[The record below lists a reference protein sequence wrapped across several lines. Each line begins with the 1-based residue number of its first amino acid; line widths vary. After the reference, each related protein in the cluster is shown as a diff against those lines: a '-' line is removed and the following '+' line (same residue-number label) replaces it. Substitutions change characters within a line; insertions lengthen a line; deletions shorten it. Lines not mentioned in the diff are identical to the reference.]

1 MSTKKYS
8 RAEISEMRQRKTKRP
23 NNLSD
28 SDSEDSD
35 SSEWTMDKERERYR
49 RYKEE
54 EAELKKK
61 LLEIQQQEQNERD
74 KIQQATN
81 IGSIGGGAI
90 GMACS
95 RKCGLSPDHGRVTGS
110 LVGSQC
116 AQYAV
121 KTPAG
126 VKIMNICG
134 DNLRPNSDSE
144 CNNCLAKGAKEY
156 TWYNENVS
164 FPQMVFSKKYWK
176 PEAVD
181 MNRGGKKTRRK
192 KPKRGNKRKTGRKS
206 RGKRTKRRRK
216 RTKRRRKSKK
226 RRT

>member
-1 MSTKKYS
+1 MSTKKNS
-8 RAEISEMRQRKTKRP
+8 RAEISEMRQRKTQTP
-23 NNLSD
+23 NNLA
-28 SDSEDSD
+28 SDSEILR
-35 SSEWTMDKERERYR
+35 EREKEREEYR
-49 RYKEE
+49 RDKEE

-61 LLEIQQQEQNERD
+61 LLGIQQQEQNERGIQQQEQNERD

-90 GMACS
+90 GLACS

-134 DNLRPNSDSE
+134 DYLRPN
-144 CNNCLAKGAKEY
+144 LG
-156 TWYNENVS
+156 
-164 FPQMVFSKKYWK
+164 
-176 PEAVD
+176 
-181 MNRGGKKTRRK
+181 
-192 KPKRGNKRKTGRKS
+192 
-206 RGKRTKRRRK
+206 
-216 RTKRRRKSKK
+216 
-226 RRT
+226 